1 MISKFKLLC
10 QTLLLVS
17 LCLLLC
23 ACQTAKSPQQILEE
37 QVIDDTHDAFLVDT
51 GGKLGTLLVTA
62 ELATESKDEFGTRD
76 ITFTVWNP
84 AEMEQPIQT
93 FTEEFMMGIAPE
105 FHNVADANFD
115 GFRDFG
121 YLFHAGNQPNYW
133 RYWLWDE
140 EQAQFMYYAPLIE
153 VSSPIFDAERQIV
166 TGYSRSSATGGDHF
180 FYRWVDGEMV
190 LVRKVTLYFDQKIVV
205 KDLVDGQMSEVY
217 RKEWEGEPESY
228 DALYKWSDLDYHGE
242 STEEN

>member
-1 MISKFKLLC
+1 M
-10 QTLLLVS
+10 
-17 LCLLLC
+17 
-23 ACQTAKSPQQILEE
+23 
-37 QVIDDTHDAFLVDT
+37 
-51 GGKLGTLLVTA
+51 
-62 ELATESKDEFGTRD
+62 ESKNEFGTRD

-93 FTEEFMMGIAPE
+93 FTEEFMMGVAPE
-105 FHNVADANFD
+105 FHDVVDANFD
-115 GFRDFG
+115 GFQDFG

-140 EQAQFMYYAPLIE
+140 EQAQFVYYAPLIE
-153 VSSPIFDAERQIV
+153 VSQPVFDAERQIV
-166 TGYSRSSATGGDHF
+166 TGYARSSAAGGNHS
-180 FYRWVDGEMV
+180 FYRWVDGELV
-190 LVRKVTLYFDQKIVV
+190 LAREVTLYFDQKIVA
-205 KDLVDGQMSEVY
+205 KDLVDGQMTEVC